1 MNGNPP
7 PKLIEERRGGIAVGT
22 LNRQEALNALDL
34 DLLRLLTGWLH
45 AAESDEGIGA
55 MLLRGAGGRAF
66 CAGGDIRAVWAHRG
80 DDAFMDAVYRVEYL
94 LDDAIARAAKPIVAW
109 MSGIVM
115 GGGCGISV
123 GVAHRVVTPSTI
135 LAMPECAIGLFP
147 DVGAGHFLSRCPGAI
162 GCYLGLT
169 GARIGAADAIYAG
182 LADYYVAGV
191 DSDEAIRAI
200 DRDGDPNRALVALA
214 SDPGPSSLAARQAM
228 IDDIFGRDSIAA
240 IMAALGAR
248 SEDWARDALASM
260 GRAAPFSLALT
271 FRMLRDPPVSRR
283 ESLRADFRIVER
295 LMLRGDHFEGVRAR
309 LVDKDGV
316 PRWDPPTLEAV
327 DPDEIEACFA
337 PLGTQELVF
346 ADEAPDTALS
356 RRRSAPLRR

>member
-1 MNGNPP
+1 
-7 PKLIEERRGGIAVGT
+7 
-22 LNRQEALNALDL
+22 
-34 DLLRLLTGWLH
+34 
-45 AAESDEGIGA
+45 
-55 MLLRGAGGRAF
+55 
-66 CAGGDIRAVWAHRG
+66 
-80 DDAFMDAVYRVEYL
+80 
-94 LDDAIARAAKPIVAW
+94 
-109 MSGIVM
+109 
-115 GGGCGISV
+115 
-123 GVAHRVVTPSTI
+123 
-135 LAMPECAIGLFP
+135 
-147 DVGAGHFLSRCPGAI
+147 
-162 GCYLGLT
+162 
-169 GARIGAADAIYAG
+169 
-182 LADYYVAGV
+182 
-191 DSDEAIRAI
+191 
-200 DRDGDPNRALVALA
+200 
-214 SDPGPSSLAARQAM
+214 M
-228 IDDIFGRDSIAA
+228 IDDIFGRDSVAA